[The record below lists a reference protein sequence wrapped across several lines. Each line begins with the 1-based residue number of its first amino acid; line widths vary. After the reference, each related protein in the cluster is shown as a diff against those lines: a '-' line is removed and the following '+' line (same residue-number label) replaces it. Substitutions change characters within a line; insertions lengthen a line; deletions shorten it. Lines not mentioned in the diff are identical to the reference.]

1 MSAHLRIL
9 TLGAFVALSAAACT
23 PREAPV
29 EALQPQVDALLEA
42 GDAEGALALLG
53 ERDLS
58 DDPALRQLLAEAQI
72 MAGRFEG
79 AHETLSTLEPTAA
92 VDVLRGD
99 ACVMGALEAVD
110 TGDDEIAAS
119 RMAPCAG
126 DDRLDVASVRALVEA
141 RGAQQV
147 DRNAL
152 DSLVERLH
160 AAESSPETDVAAE
173 ALERTYRTWAD
184 HAPEDGD
191 RIDWL
196 LAAFEIGQDPELG
209 AELVTLIQTTA
220 EQVAEA
226 DPQAAA
232 TWYEFLYLDRVE
244 GLPVSDEQ
252 RQDAARAAREVLF
265 PIFVRNQYS
274 RYLRKFGDDDTAAG
288 RFDADAQ
295 TWTVAGGGDAETR
308 AWLYDIYER
317 PIPVEGPDLLA
328 ARGLC
333 VEPGPCTLSV
343 DELMGVLYRID
354 EIEDAWAEQDG
365 NTITYLPPE

>member
-1 MSAHLRIL
+1 MSAHLR
-9 TLGAFVALSAAACT
+9 TLSLCASLALGAAACT

-42 GDAEGALALLG
+42 GDAEGALALLHG
-53 ERDLS
+53 RDLS
-58 DDPALRQLLAEAQI
+58 ADPALRQLMAEAQI
-72 MAGRFEG
+72 MAGQFEG
-79 AHETLSTLEPTAA
+79 AHETLATLEPTAA
-92 VDVLRGD
+92 VDVLRAD

-110 TGDDEIAAS
+110 AADDERAAA
-119 RMAPCAG
+119 RIAPCTG
-126 DDRLDVASVRALVEA
+126 EDRLDVAAVRALVASRTE
-141 RGAQQV
+141 QQV

-152 DSLVERLH
+152 DALVERLRQ
-160 AAESSPETDVAAE
+160 AEASPETDVAAE
-173 ALERTYRTWAD
+173 ALERTYRAWAE
-184 HAPEDGD
+184 HAPEAGD
-191 RIDWL
+191 RISWL
-196 LAAFEIGQDPELG
+196 LDAFEIGRDPELG

-220 EQVAEA
+220 AEVAEA

-232 TWYEFLYLDRVE
+232 TWYEYLYLDRVE

-252 RQDAARAAREVLF
+252 RQQAARAARDVLF
-265 PIFVRNQYS
+265 PIFVRNQFA
-274 RYLRKFGDDDTAAG
+274 RYLRKFGDDDAAAG
-288 RFDADAQ
+288 RFDAEAE
-295 TWTVAGGGDAETR
+295 TWTVAGGGDADTR
-308 AWLYDIYER
+308 VWLYDIYER

-333 VEPGPCTLSV
+333 TEPGPCTLSV